1 MSIRASA
8 LCVPRSIALQKLQAL
23 EQVRNGNST
32 RKVADAIGMS
42 QSWVVRLIR
51 VSPVV
56 LDPHLHLHFFIRDAD
71 ADP

>member
-23 EQVRNGNST
+23 EQVQNGNST

-42 QSWVVRLIR
+42 QSWVVRLR

-56 LDPHLHLHFFIRDAD
+56 LDPHPHLHFFIRDAD